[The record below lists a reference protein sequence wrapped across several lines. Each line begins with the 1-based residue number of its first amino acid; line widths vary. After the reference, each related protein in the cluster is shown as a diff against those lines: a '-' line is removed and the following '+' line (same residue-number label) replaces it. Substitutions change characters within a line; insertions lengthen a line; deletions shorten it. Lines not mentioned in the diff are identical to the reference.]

1 MSLLERLR
9 TGDTDDREEASN
21 DPFEQFRFLHPITA
35 GGELES
41 DVNAPPLG
49 TDLRHRGEPSS
60 EADLQRVKRRLTAA
74 QDRRRTA
81 SLLVML
87 AHLRGVDFNEAAEI
101 LGTSSAQLLRWIR
114 GEQTVPARK
123 FTQIEALAQ
132 MLRHLHRVLEPDA
145 TPLWLHTAVPALGGR
160 TPAESLKRSKYSDV
174 ERLARSYTEPPTYS

>member
-1 MSLLERLR
+1 MSLLERR
-9 TGDTDDREEASN
+9 PVRDTENHEEASD
-21 DPFEQFRFLHPITA
+21 DPFQRFNFLHPITA

-41 DVNAPPLG
+41 SVNPPPLG
-49 TDLRHRGEPSS
+49 TDLRHSGEPPS
-60 EADLQRVKRRLTAA
+60 EADLQRARIRLTAA

-87 AHLRGVDFNEAAEI
+87 AHLRGVAFDEAAEI

-114 GEQTVPARK
+114 GEQTVPVRK
-123 FTQIEALAQ
+123 FTQVEALAE

-145 TPLWLHTAVPALGGR
+145 TPLWLHTAVPALDGR
-160 TPAESLKRSKYSDV
+160 TPAEALKGRKYSDV